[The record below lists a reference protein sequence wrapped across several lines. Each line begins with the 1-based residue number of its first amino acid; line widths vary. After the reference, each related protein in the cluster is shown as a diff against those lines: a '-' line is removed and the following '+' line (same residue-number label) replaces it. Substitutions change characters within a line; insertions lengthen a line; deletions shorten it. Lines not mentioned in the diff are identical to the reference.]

1 MDKKNKPGL
10 ALEKVFDERRK
21 FIVVG
26 LTGRTGSGCTTV
38 AKLLSADFDSFC
50 PPRPVSVNFE
60 SDEDRKYKVLY
71 EYLEKNWGNFHHVQ
85 LRDLI
90 TTFILERELKT
101 FLSVVSNISG
111 IDAGE
116 VEAILGEKFKESY
129 NALYHERTRAKLVV
143 ESSETGLDEDFM
155 YGFYFNDVPKF
166 TEEVRN
172 AVDSIASGTY
182 TRLYQMFAN
191 NIRRSGNA
199 YSEVFNP
206 ENIYKLA
213 QRANKLIKLLRRR
226 SISSSERV
234 LVCLD
239 AVRNS
244 FEASF
249 FRERYSAF
257 YLMAISAHD
266 SERKS
271 RLRRDFNL
279 TDIKLDAIDS
289 RENPSKLKGEE
300 YFFSQ
305 NIARCIQ
312 LADIH
317 IFNESDDGKSFRELK
332 RQLVK
337 YISLMMHPGL
347 VTPTR
352 SERCMQLAFDAK
364 LNSGCISRQ
373 VGAAV
378 TDANYSIKA
387 IGWNDVSQG
396 QTPCNLRN
404 VGDLLN
410 GEDVNAYSKYEKEND
425 NFRSLIGR
433 VYGDKVIS
441 SSKKGIPCSFC
452 FKDIQNSMDGEKNQV
467 HTRAL
472 HAEENAFIQISKY
485 GGQPL
490 EGGVLFTTA
499 SPCELCS
506 KKAYQIGI
514 TKIFYIDP
522 YPGIAKDQV
531 LRIGTNQPQLC
542 LFTGAV
548 GRAYQQLFDPIMP
561 YKEEFNISEELK
573 VPNVK
578 SELRARIKELEYKN
592 GKLEDELRS
601 ITDRANL

>member
-1 MDKKNKPGL
+1 MSNASKSKS
-10 ALEKVFDERRK
+10 ALNKVFEERRK

-26 LTGRTGSGCTTV
+26 LTGRTGSGCTT
-38 AKLLSADFDSFC
+38 AARLLASSFESFC

-71 EYLEKNWGNFHHVQ
+71 EYLDKNWGRFHHIQ

-90 TTFILERELKT
+90 TTFVLENDFGSFSA
-101 FLSVVSNISG
+101 FLSSLAGLDVVDIRQKLG
-111 IDAGE
+111 AGFE
-116 VEAILGEKFKESY
+116 EDFNKL
-129 NALYHERTRAKLVV
+129 HEERVQAKLMV
-143 ESSETGLDEDFM
+143 EKSEGGLDEDFI
-155 YGFYFNDVPKF
+155 YDFYFKKVPEF
-166 TEEVRN
+166 TQIIRKS
-172 AVDSIASGTY
+172 VDIFSTGTF
-182 TRLYQMFAN
+182 TKLYQSFAN
-191 NIRRSGNA
+191 NIRRSGLA
-199 YSEVFNP
+199 YSDVFKP
-206 ENIYKLA
+206 DNIYKLA

-226 SISSSERV
+226 SLKNSERV

-239 AVRNS
+239 AIRNP

-249 FRERYSAF
+249 FRERYSSF

-266 SERKS
+266 SDRKA
-271 RLRRDFNL
+271 RLRRDLNL
-279 TDIKLDAIDS
+279 TDVKIKAVDL
-289 RENPSKLKGEE
+289 RENPEKLKGDEF
-300 YFFSQ
+300 FFSQ
-305 NIARCIQ
+305 DIPRCIQ
-312 LADIH
+312 LADVH
-317 IFNESDDGKSFRELK
+317 IFNQEDAGSGYRELK
-332 RQLVK
+332 KQLVK
-337 YISLMMHPGL
+337 YLALMMHPGL
-347 VTPTR
+347 VTPSR

-364 LNSGCISRQ
+364 VNSGCISRQ

-378 TDANYSIKA
+378 ADANYSVKA
-387 IGWNDVSQG
+387 IGWNDVAQG

-404 VGDLLN
+404 VEDLQK
-410 GEDVNAYSKYEKEND
+410 GEDRDAYSKYEKENSE
-425 NFRSLIGR
+425 FRGLVDRIYGR
-433 VYGDKVIS
+433 GVGS
-441 SSKKGIPCSFC
+441 STSSGIPCSFC
-452 FKDIQNSMDGEKNQV
+452 FKDIQNSLDGEKNQV

-522 YPGIAKDQV
+522 YPGIAKDQI
-531 LRIGTNQPQLC
+531 LRIGGRQPDLC

-561 YKEEFNISEELK
+561 YKEELKISEMLN

-592 GKLEDELRS
+592 GRLQGELDRLKEDL
-601 ITDRANL
+601 